1 MPAAARI
8 GDRIGHGVP
17 TGSVGPP
24 AAGLPGGAPATPGP
38 LLGVA
43 SVLIGGRPAA
53 VVGTVCTCPVPP
65 PHLVLGPGNV
75 VVPSPPRAGG
85 QVLIGGFPAARVGD
99 RTTCSATILTGALN
113 VSIGG

>member
-8 GDRIGHGVP
+8 GDRVGHGAP

-24 AAGLPGGAPATPGP
+24 AAGLPGGAASPAGP

-65 PHLVLGPGNV
+65 PHLALGPGNV